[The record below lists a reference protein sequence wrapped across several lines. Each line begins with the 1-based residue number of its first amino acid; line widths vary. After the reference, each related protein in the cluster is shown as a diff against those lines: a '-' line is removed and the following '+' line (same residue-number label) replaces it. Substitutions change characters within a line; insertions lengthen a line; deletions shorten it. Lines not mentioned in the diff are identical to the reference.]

1 MLQFRRPERELRP
14 LVLNNLIAQ
23 SWLMS
28 SPCSRHSDDGALLGH
43 RERPICSWCASARG
57 SPARLTFTVS
67 SHKVAVFYRIV
78 GRRYLVTTRPLA
90 LVLALL
96 LAIVTAPPSTTAA
109 PPPGKVL
116 RIGLLYGIRPT
127 FEPASNLVDRALVDG
142 LRASGYELGRNV
154 TIEFR
159 SAQGNP
165 ERLPELAAELVRL
178 KVDILVTLL
187 TAPTLAAREATQ
199 TIPIVM
205 VGTYDPVDVGIV
217 ASLARPGGNV
227 TGLGVNAAEIS
238 AKRVQ
243 LLQEAVPKL
252 SRVAVLWNSSF
263 RSMTL
268 GFQQIEMA
276 APSRGVTV
284 QSVRVSSSD
293 DFDRAFAAMSRER
306 PGGLIVLFGP
316 MRGNDLPRVVEFVT
330 RTRLPAVFELGRGV
344 EGGGLMEFGP
354 SLPDLARH
362 VGAYVDKI
370 ANGARPGDLP
380 VEEPTRFE
388 LVINLKAART
398 LGLTIP
404 PSLLLRADRVVE

>member
-1 MLQFRRPERELRP
+1 M
-14 LVLNNLIAQ
+14 
-23 SWLMS
+23 
-28 SPCSRHSDDGALLGH
+28 
-43 RERPICSWCASARG
+43 
-57 SPARLTFTVS
+57 
-67 SHKVAVFYRIV
+67 
-78 GRRYLVTTRPLA
+78 TTRPLA
-90 LVLALL
+90 LVLAAL
-96 LAIVTAPPSTTAA
+96 LAIVTAPPSATPA

-127 FEPASNLVDRALVDG
+127 FEPASNPVDRALVDG

-178 KVDILVTLL
+178 KVDILVTVG
-187 TAPTLAAREATQ
+187 TGPTLAAREATQ
-199 TIPIVM
+199 TIPIVV
-205 VGTYDPVDVGIV
+205 VGFADLVAAGIV
-217 ASLARPGGNV
+217 ASLARPGGNI
-227 TGLGVNAAEIS
+227 TGVSVNAAEIS

-252 SRVAVLWNSSF
+252 SRVAVLWNSNLIGMMLS
-263 RSMTL
+263 
-268 GFQQIEMA
+268 FQQIEMA

-316 MRGNDLPRVVEFVT
+316 MRGNDLPRIVEFVT
-330 RTRLPAVFELGRGV
+330 RTRLPAIFEVGQGV
-344 EGGGLMEFGP
+344 RGGGLMEFGP

>member
-1 MLQFRRPERELRP
+1 M
-14 LVLNNLIAQ
+14 
-23 SWLMS
+23 
-28 SPCSRHSDDGALLGH
+28 
-43 RERPICSWCASARG
+43 
-57 SPARLTFTVS
+57 
-67 SHKVAVFYRIV
+67 
-78 GRRYLVTTRPLA
+78 TTRPLA
-90 LVLALL
+90 LVLAVL
-96 LAIVTAPPSTTAA
+96 LAIITAPPSATAA

-116 RIGLLYGIRPT
+116 RIGLLYVVSPK
-127 FEPASNLVDRALVDG
+127 FDPVSNPVDRALVEG
-142 LRASGYELGRNV
+142 LRANWYEPGRNY
-154 TIEFR
+154 TLEIR

-178 KVDILVTLL
+178 KVDVLVTLG
-187 TAPTLAAREATQ
+187 TAPTLAAREATK

-205 VGTYDPVDVGIV
+205 VGVGDPVAVGIV
-217 ASLARPGGNV
+217 ASLAHPGGNI
-227 TGLGVNAAEIS
+227 TGLSVNAAEIS

-263 RSMTL
+263 KSMAL

-293 DFDRAFAAMSRER
+293 DFDSAFAAIGRER
-306 PGGLIVLFGP
+306 SGGLIVLFGP
-316 MRGNDLPRVVEFVT
+316 MRGNDLPRIVEFAA

-388 LVINLKAART
+388 LVIN
-398 LGLTIP
+398 
-404 PSLLLRADRVVE
+404 RASRES